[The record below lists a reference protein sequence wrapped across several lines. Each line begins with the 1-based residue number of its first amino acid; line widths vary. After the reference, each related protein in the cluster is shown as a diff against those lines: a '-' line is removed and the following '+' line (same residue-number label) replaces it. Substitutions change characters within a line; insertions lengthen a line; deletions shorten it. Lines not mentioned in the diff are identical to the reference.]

1 MANLEQITSKI
12 KQDSENQK
20 EAILKEAKLEC
31 EKIIEKKISSANKL
45 AEEILKKA
53 ETESIDRKSRILSS
67 AELKIRNEK
76 LEVKQKVMD
85 SIFLRAKES
94 LNFMSEVELK
104 NFIKNKILSLDI
116 VGDEK
121 IILSKNNKEL
131 LDLTFINE
139 INKELLLKGKKGE
152 ISLSNLEREFN
163 GGFILEKNG
172 IEINMTFDSL
182 VDASRDDVEF
192 EIARIL
198 FS

>member
-31 EKIIEKKISSANKL
+31 EKIIE
-45 AEEILKKA
+45 ILKKA

-76 LEVKQKVMD
+76 LQVKQKVMD
-85 SIFLRAKES
+85 SIFLKAKEN
-94 LNFMSEVELK
+94 LNSMSEIELK
-104 NFIKNKILSLDI
+104 KFIKNKILSLDI

-121 IILSKNNKEL
+121 IILSKKNKDL

-152 ISLSNLEREFN
+152 ISLSNIEREFN

-182 VDASRDDVEF
+182 VNASRDDVEF